1 VVVIYAIFKNY
12 GTARGSTQHP
22 GGSLFNY
29 FFNRKNFLL
38 GKLKAAEPAELS
50 FSFNFLGTLK

>member
-1 VVVIYAIFKNY
+1 MEQQV
-12 GTARGSTQHP
+12 TGSTQHP

-38 GKLKAAEPAELS
+38 GKLKAAEPAGLS
-50 FSFNFLGTLK
+50 FSFNFLGALK

>member
-1 VVVIYAIFKNY
+1 MEAKKRKNNI
-12 GTARGSTQHP
+12 TGSTQYP

-38 GKLKAAEPAELS
+38 GKLKAAEPAGLS